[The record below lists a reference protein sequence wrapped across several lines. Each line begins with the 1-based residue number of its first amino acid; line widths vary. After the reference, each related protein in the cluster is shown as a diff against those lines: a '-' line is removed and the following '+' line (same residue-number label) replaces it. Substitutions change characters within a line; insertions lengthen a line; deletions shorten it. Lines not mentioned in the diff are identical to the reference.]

1 MERRRHGPGFQPLFK
16 LLPSVWIITGAATA
30 LWLLFLPWTR
40 SRPRYPTLPFGG
52 VRPMSILPD
61 ADRYRLKLN
70 DLVVIHA
77 SKSRSGDRGLNH
89 TDLIHGALGTASP
102 TPIS

>member
-1 MERRRHGPGFQPLFK
+1 
-16 LLPSVWIITGAATA
+16 
-30 LWLLFLPWTR
+30 
-40 SRPRYPTLPFGG
+40 
-52 VRPMSILPD
+52 MSILPD